1 MTTPLTDKDLL
12 NLTPEQAAEIYAQ
25 GPGAVTWALL
35 KLSVL
40 AKAKA
45 AAEAAGEVSKPSSQ
59 IAPYEKPA
67 AKKGAK
73 KRGQKAGHKGE
84 HRRPPLQI
92 NRYEDHTLACC
103 PDCGGPVGPSCD
115 ERQRVIEDI
124 EKSTVVTTEHTI
136 HSHYCPRCKKR
147 VEPRVT
153 DALPKSTIT
162 DGFAILRATA
172 PWFSP
177 VGFTTDPD
185 KPPRRSFPFS
195 IRCFIFPSA
204 RAGFPCNGNVS
215 RRFSNRGT
223 TTTAPSGKFARR

>member
-1 MTTPLTDKDLL
+1 MTRELTDKDLL

-25 GPGAVTWALL
+25 GPEAVAWALL
-35 KLSVL
+35 KLRVL

-45 AAEAAGEVSKPSSQ
+45 AAEAAGEVSKPSSR

-84 HRRPPLQI
+84 HRRPPLRI
-92 NRYEDHTLACC
+92 DRREEHTLACC

-172 PWFSP
+172 PSFSP
-177 VGFTTDPD
+177 VGFTTISDTLTLFIATGKLPD
-185 KPPRRSFPFS
+185 LPPPT
-195 IRCFIFPSA
+195 PP
-204 RAGFPCNGNVS
+204 G
-215 RRFSNRGT
+215 
-223 TTTAPSGKFARR
+223 

>member
-25 GPGAVTWALL
+25 GPGVVTWALL

-45 AAEAAGEVSKPSSQ
+45 AAEAAGEVSIPSSQ
-59 IAPYEKPA
+59 IALYEKPA

-73 KRGQKAGHKGE
+73 KRGEKAGHKGE
-84 HRRPPLQI
+84 HRRPPLRIDRQ
-92 NRYEDHTLACC
+92 EPHTLACC

-136 HSHYCPRCKKR
+136 HSHYYPRCKKR
-147 VEPRVT
+147 VEPLVT

-177 VGFTTDPD
+177 VGSTTDWG
-185 KPPRRSFPFS
+185 KPFRRPCPFS
-195 IRCFIFPSA
+195 IRCFIFPLA
-204 RAGFPCNGNVS
+204 RAGFPCNGSAS
-215 RRFSNRGT
+215 RRFLNRGT
-223 TTTAPSGKFARR
+223 TTTGPSGKFARR